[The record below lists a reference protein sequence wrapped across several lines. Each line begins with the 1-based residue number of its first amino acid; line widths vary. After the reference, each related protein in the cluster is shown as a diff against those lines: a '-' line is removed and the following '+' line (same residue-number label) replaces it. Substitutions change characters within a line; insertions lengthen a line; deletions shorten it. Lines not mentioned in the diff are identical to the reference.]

1 MSRVVAYLCVWFAAL
16 SVVSSDDGG
25 GVVIGSFADPLRAAE
40 QREAVGGGLESTVVE
55 VSVDGER
62 YYRVV
67 VFTPA
72 PHDFVKEVSAGRY
85 AGAWFWEGARTA
97 SLARPFKGPVTDARA
112 PASQHSVDRF
122 GVASL
127 RRIAGNAAQV
137 SMDGDDAGS
146 EGPSIV
152 MRGPGRQDA
161 LAVPR
166 Y

>member
-1 MSRVVAYLCVWFAAL
+1 MSRVVGYFCVLFAAL

-40 QREAVGGGLESTVVE
+40 QREAVGGGFESTVVE

-85 AGAWFWEGARTA
+85 AGAWFWGSARA
-97 SLARPFKGPVTDARA
+97 AALARPFKGRVTDARA
-112 PASQHSVDRF
+112 LASEHSEDSF

-127 RRIAGNAAQV
+127 RRIARNAAQV
-137 SMDGDDAGS
+137 LSL
-146 EGPSIV
+146 IHI
-152 MRGPGRQDA
+152 
-161 LAVPR
+161 
-166 Y
+166 